1 MIAAL
6 LLLAQAA
13 PAATVTPEQ
22 ADARCIAVFAAMAS
36 SDKEEMQRA
45 AQLGGL
51 YFYGKLL
58 GRNPGLDLQATMT
71 AAATAVKGDIRPELT
86 RCGGELERSGRAM
99 QAAGQAMGSGT
110 APAAPPK
117 K

>member
-22 ADARCIAVFAAMAS
+22 ADARCLAAFAAMGS
-36 SDKEEMQRA
+36 SDREDLQRA
-45 AQLGGL
+45 TQLGAL

-58 GRNPGLDLQATMT
+58 GRNPGVDLQTVLTGAV
-71 AAATAVKGDIRPELT
+71 AAVGKDFRPELT

-99 QAAGQAMGSGT
+99 RAAGQAMGGGT